1 MQKKCKYTYLRRMV
15 RLLSVFDSN
24 VLFWFASWMNAAKR
38 WIDESTLLTIRQIK
52 NTPRN
57 WYLILYY
64 RLNGDP
70 NQINTHEAIEM
81 TDIKKAVDKAYGL
94 KRSASGSSV
103 VEATKR
109 CGSVKQ
115 NQNDEAENGE
125 YFQKRKEKSAKIL
138 IVIVLTFLLCH
149 SLKISIKVYEVLYP
163 SHSTSEHANF
173 CLQEQER

>member
-1 MQKKCKYTYLRRMV
+1 MKYCV
-15 RLLSVFDSN
+15 
-24 VLFWFASWMNAAKR
+24 
-38 WIDESTLLTIRQIK
+38 
-52 NTPRN
+52 
-57 WYLILYY
+57 Y

-103 VEATKR
+103 VEATKHR
-109 CGSVKQ
+109 GSVKQ

-173 CLQEQER
+173 CLQKQER